1 MIEMYNGKS
10 FGAIEL
16 LHGNNSNRK
25 EKMSDSYR
33 GCVMLIDKTLMSL
46 LCFPEKALSEYEILN
61 CEMNVEKCC
70 PSVKQ
75 LRD

>member
-1 MIEMYNGKS
+1 
-10 FGAIEL
+10 
-16 LHGNNSNRK
+16 
-25 EKMSDSYR
+25 
-33 GCVMLIDKTLMSL
+33 MLIDKTLVSP